1 MDTLLLEIGTEEIP
15 ARFLP
20 KINIQL
26 AELVAKKFADKK
38 IPYDTVRVYST
49 PRRLAFLLTGLVKQ
63 QPDNLLE
70 AKGPALKIAKTP
82 EGEYSKAAQG
92 FARSQGV
99 DLADLVE
106 KDGYIYAVK
115 KLLGKNVK
123 DLLPELLLEI
133 IQELNFPKNMRWAN
147 YDIRFVRPIHW
158 LVALLNDQVI
168 PLAIAEVSSSNFTYG
183 HRFLSAGK
191 ITLKHAQDYIETL
204 RAEHVI
210 VDPDEREAMIVE
222 QIKTIAQQNQATAK
236 IDEELLEEVVYLV
249 EYPTALCGHF
259 DPEFLVLP
267 KEAIITPM
275 KEHQRYFPLFSE
287 QTGELMP
294 MFITVRNGNDYNL
307 EVIAHGNARVLRARL
322 SDASFFFNED
332 RKQKLEIRLQKL
344 KNVVFQDGLGSMY
357 DKVERIEK
365 LAVRFAQMV
374 GYQDLAIVK
383 RTAYL
388 AKADLVTGMVCEF
401 TELQGIM
408 GREYAKLEG
417 EAPLVYEG
425 IFEHYLPRF
434 AGDSLPSTATGIFVG
449 LADKIDNIVAT
460 FSRGLIPTG
469 SQDPYALRRQALG
482 IVNVLAN
489 STYKLPLD
497 KIIMAACETLNI
509 SGQEQQDL
517 ATKLQ
522 EFFTLRVKNLLIEQG
537 LRYDLVDAILAMQLM
552 DMQDT
557 LKCAKAIK
565 EFAVS
570 QEFVSTVQAFVR
582 VANLT
587 KNVVQ
592 ASSVRQ
598 EKLIEAAE
606 IELCKQFNQQKV
618 AIEMAIAEGEYLVAL
633 QLINK
638 LVEPINYFFEKV
650 MVMDKDEEIKNNR
663 LALLVNI
670 RELVLKIVDFTK
682 VVLG

>member
-38 IPYDTVRVYST
+38 IPYDTVKVYST
-49 PRRLAFLLTGLVKQ
+49 PRRLAFLLTGLAKQ
-63 QPDNLLE
+63 QPDNMLE

-115 KLLGKNVK
+115 KLLGQNVQ

-158 LVALLNDQVI
+158 LVALLNEQVI
-168 PLAIAEVSSSNFTYG
+168 PLTIAEVSSGNFTYG

-191 ITLKHAQDYIETL
+191 ITLKHAQDYVETL

-287 QTGELMP
+287 KTSELMP

-307 EVIAHGNARVLRARL
+307 AVIAHGNARVLRARL

-374 GYQDLAIVK
+374 DYQDLAIVK
-383 RTAYL
+383 HTAYL

-417 EAPLVYEG
+417 ETPLVYEG

-434 AGDSLPSTATGIFVG
+434 AGDILPSTATGIFVG

-517 ATKLQ
+517 TAKLQ

-557 LKCAKAIK
+557 LKRAKAIK

-587 KNVVQ
+587 KNVAQ
-592 ASSVRQ
+592 AGVVRE
-598 EKLIEAAE
+598 EKLLEAAE
-606 IELCKQFNQQKV
+606 IELCKQFNQQKT
-618 AIEMAIAEGEYLVAL
+618 AIEAAITEGEYLVAL
-633 QLINK
+633 QVINK

>member
-38 IPYDTVRVYST
+38 IPYDTVKVYST
-49 PRRLAFLLTGLVKQ
+49 PRRLAFLLTGLAKQ
-63 QPDNLLE
+63 QPDNMLE

-115 KLLGKNVK
+115 KLLGQNVQ

-158 LVALLNDQVI
+158 LVALLNEQVI
-168 PLAIAEVSSSNFTYG
+168 PLTIAEVSSGNFTYG

-191 ITLKHAQDYIETL
+191 ITLKHAQDYVETL

-287 QTGELMP
+287 KTGELMP

-307 EVIAHGNARVLRARL
+307 AVIAHGNARVLRARL

-374 GYQDLAIVK
+374 DYQDLAIVK
-383 RTAYL
+383 HTAYL

-417 EAPLVYEG
+417 ETPLVYEG

-434 AGDSLPSTATGIFVG
+434 AGDILPSTATGIFVG

-517 ATKLQ
+517 TAKLQ

-557 LKCAKAIK
+557 LKRAKAIK

-587 KNVVQ
+587 KNVAQ
-592 ASSVRQ
+592 AGVVRE
-598 EKLIEAAE
+598 EKLLEAAE
-606 IELCKQFNQQKV
+606 IELCKQFNQQKT
-618 AIEMAIAEGEYLVAL
+618 AIEAAITEGEYLVAL
-633 QLINK
+633 QVINK

>member
-38 IPYDTVRVYST
+38 IPYDTVKVYST
-49 PRRLAFLLTGLVKQ
+49 PRRLAFLLTGLAKQ
-63 QPDNLLE
+63 QPDNMLE

-99 DLADLVE
+99 DLADLLE

-115 KLLGKNVK
+115 KLLGQNVQ

-158 LVALLNDQVI
+158 LVALLNEQVI
-168 PLAIAEVSSSNFTYG
+168 PLTIAEVSSGNFTYG

-191 ITLKHAQDYIETL
+191 ITLKHAQDYVETL

-287 QTGELMP
+287 KTGELMP

-307 EVIAHGNARVLRARL
+307 AVIAHGNARVLRARL

-374 GYQDLAIVK
+374 DYQDLAIVK
-383 RTAYL
+383 HTAHL

-434 AGDSLPSTATGIFVG
+434 AGDILPSTATGIFVG

-517 ATKLQ
+517 TAKLQ

-557 LKCAKAIK
+557 LKRAKAIK

-587 KNVVQ
+587 KNVAQAGVVQ
-592 ASSVRQ
+592 E
-598 EKLIEAAE
+598 EKLLEAAE
-606 IELCKQFNQQKV
+606 IELCKQFNQQKT
-618 AIEMAIAEGEYLVAL
+618 AIEAAITEGEYLVAL
-633 QLINK
+633 QVINK

>member
-38 IPYDTVRVYST
+38 IPYYTVKVYST
-49 PRRLAFLLTGLVKQ
+49 PRRLAFLLTGLAKQ
-63 QPDNLLE
+63 QPDNMLE

-115 KLLGKNVK
+115 KLLGQNVQ

-158 LVALLNDQVI
+158 LVALLNEQVI
-168 PLAIAEVSSSNFTYG
+168 PLTIAEVSSGNFTYG

-191 ITLKHAQDYIETL
+191 ITLKHAQDYVETL

-287 QTGELMP
+287 KTGELMP

-307 EVIAHGNARVLRARL
+307 AVIAHGNARVLRARL

-374 GYQDLAIVK
+374 DYQDLAIVK
-383 RTAYL
+383 HTAHL

-417 EAPLVYEG
+417 ETPLVYEG

-434 AGDSLPSTATGIFVG
+434 AGDILPSTATGIFVG

-517 ATKLQ
+517 TAKLQ

-557 LKCAKAIK
+557 LKRAKAIK

-587 KNVVQ
+587 KNVAQ
-592 ASSVRQ
+592 AGVVRE
-598 EKLIEAAE
+598 EKLLEAAE
-606 IELCKQFNQQKV
+606 IELCKQFNQQKT
-618 AIEMAIAEGEYLVAL
+618 AIEAAITEGEYLVAL
-633 QLINK
+633 QVINK

>member
-38 IPYDTVRVYST
+38 IPYDTVKVYST
-49 PRRLAFLLTGLVKQ
+49 PRRLAFLLTGLAKQ
-63 QPDNLLE
+63 QPDNMLE

-115 KLLGKNVK
+115 KLLGQNVQ

-158 LVALLNDQVI
+158 LVALLNEQVI
-168 PLAIAEVSSSNFTYG
+168 PLTIAEVSSGNFTYG

-191 ITLKHAQDYIETL
+191 ITLKHAQDYVETL

-210 VDPDEREAMIVE
+210 VDPEEREAMIVE

-287 QTGELMP
+287 KTGELMP

-307 EVIAHGNARVLRARL
+307 AVIAHGNARVLRARL

-374 GYQDLAIVK
+374 DYQDLAIVK
-383 RTAYL
+383 HTAHL

-434 AGDSLPSTATGIFVG
+434 AGDILPSTATGIFVG

-517 ATKLQ
+517 TAKLQ

-557 LKCAKAIK
+557 LKRAKAIK

-587 KNVVQ
+587 KNVAQ
-592 ASSVRQ
+592 AGVVRE
-598 EKLIEAAE
+598 EKLLEAAE
-606 IELCKQFNQQKV
+606 IELCKQFNQQKT
-618 AIEMAIAEGEYLVAL
+618 AIEAAITEGEYLVAL
-633 QLINK
+633 QVINK

>member
-38 IPYDTVRVYST
+38 IPYDTVKVYST
-49 PRRLAFLLTGLVKQ
+49 PRRLAFLLTGLAKQ
-63 QPDNLLE
+63 QPDNMLE

-115 KLLGKNVK
+115 KLLGQNVQ

-158 LVALLNDQVI
+158 LVALLNEQVI
-168 PLAIAEVSSSNFTYG
+168 PLTITEVSSGNFTYG

-191 ITLKHAQDYIETL
+191 ITLKHAQDYVETL

-374 GYQDLAIVK
+374 DYQDLAIVK
-383 RTAYL
+383 HTAHL

-417 EAPLVYEG
+417 ETPLVYEG

-434 AGDSLPSTATGIFVG
+434 AGDILPSTATGIFVG

-517 ATKLQ
+517 TAKLQ

-557 LKCAKAIK
+557 LKRAKAIK

-587 KNVVQ
+587 KNVAQ
-592 ASSVRQ
+592 AGVVRE
-598 EKLIEAAE
+598 EKLLEAAE
-606 IELCKQFNQQKV
+606 IELCKQFNQQKT
-618 AIEMAIAEGEYLVAL
+618 AIEAAITEGEYLVAL
-633 QLINK
+633 QVINK

>member
-38 IPYDTVRVYST
+38 IPYDTVKVYST
-49 PRRLAFLLTGLVKQ
+49 PRRLAFLLTGLAKQ
-63 QPDNLLE
+63 QPDNMLE

-115 KLLGKNVK
+115 KLLGQNVQ

-158 LVALLNDQVI
+158 LVALLNEQVI
-168 PLAIAEVSSSNFTYG
+168 PLTITEVSSGNFTYG

-191 ITLKHAQDYIETL
+191 ITLKHAQDYVETL

-287 QTGELMP
+287 KTGELMP

-307 EVIAHGNARVLRARL
+307 AVIAHGNARVLRARL

-374 GYQDLAIVK
+374 DYQDLAIVK
-383 RTAYL
+383 HTAHL

-417 EAPLVYEG
+417 ETPLVYEG

-434 AGDSLPSTATGIFVG
+434 AGDILPSTATGIFVG

-497 KIIMAACETLNI
+497 KIIMTACETLNI

-517 ATKLQ
+517 TAKLQ

-557 LKCAKAIK
+557 LKRAKAIK

-587 KNVVQ
+587 KNVAQ
-592 ASSVRQ
+592 AGVVRE
-598 EKLIEAAE
+598 EKLLEAAE
-606 IELCKQFNQQKV
+606 IELCKQFNQQKT
-618 AIEMAIAEGEYLVAL
+618 AIEAAITEGEYLVAL
-633 QLINK
+633 QVINK

>member
-38 IPYDTVRVYST
+38 IPYDTVKVYST
-49 PRRLAFLLTGLVKQ
+49 PRRLAFLLTGLAKQ
-63 QPDNLLE
+63 QPDNMLE

-115 KLLGKNVK
+115 KLLGQNVQ

-158 LVALLNDQVI
+158 LVALLNEQVI
-168 PLAIAEVSSSNFTYG
+168 PLTIAEVSSGNFTYG

-191 ITLKHAQDYIETL
+191 ITLKHAQDYVETL

-287 QTGELMP
+287 KTGELMP

-307 EVIAHGNARVLRARL
+307 AVIAHGNARVLRARL

-344 KNVVFQDGLGSMY
+344 KSVVFQDGLGSMY

-374 GYQDLAIVK
+374 DYQDLAIVK
-383 RTAYL
+383 HTAHL

-417 EAPLVYEG
+417 ETPLVYEG

-434 AGDSLPSTATGIFVG
+434 AGDILPSTATGIFVG

-517 ATKLQ
+517 TAKLQ

-557 LKCAKAIK
+557 LKRAKAIK

-587 KNVVQ
+587 KNVAQ
-592 ASSVRQ
+592 AGVVRE
-598 EKLIEAAE
+598 EKLLEAAE
-606 IELCKQFNQQKV
+606 IELCKQFNQQKT
-618 AIEMAIAEGEYLVAL
+618 AIEAAITEGEYLVAL
-633 QLINK
+633 QVINK

>member
-38 IPYDTVRVYST
+38 IPYDTVKVYST
-49 PRRLAFLLTGLVKQ
+49 PRRLAFLLTGLAKQ
-63 QPDNLLE
+63 QPDNMLE
-70 AKGPALKIAKTP
+70 AKGPAFKIAKTP

-115 KLLGKNVK
+115 KLLGQNVQ

-158 LVALLNDQVI
+158 LVALLNEQVI
-168 PLAIAEVSSSNFTYG
+168 PLTIAEVSSGNFTYG

-191 ITLKHAQDYIETL
+191 ITLKHAQDYAETL

-287 QTGELMP
+287 KTGELTP

-307 EVIAHGNARVLRARL
+307 AVIAHGNARVLRARL

-374 GYQDLAIVK
+374 DYQDLAIVK
-383 RTAYL
+383 HTAHL

-417 EAPLVYEG
+417 ETPLVYEG

-434 AGDSLPSTATGIFVG
+434 AGDILPSTATGIFVG

-517 ATKLQ
+517 TAKLQ

-557 LKCAKAIK
+557 LKRAKAIK

-587 KNVVQ
+587 KNVAQ
-592 ASSVRQ
+592 AGVVRE
-598 EKLIEAAE
+598 EKLLEAAE
-606 IELCKQFNQQKV
+606 IELCKQFNQQKT
-618 AIEMAIAEGEYLVAL
+618 AIEAAITEGEYLVAL
-633 QLINK
+633 QVINK

>member
-38 IPYDTVRVYST
+38 IPYDTVKVYST
-49 PRRLAFLLTGLVKQ
+49 PRRLAFLLTGLAKQ
-63 QPDNLLE
+63 QPDNMLE

-115 KLLGKNVK
+115 KLLGQNVQ

-158 LVALLNDQVI
+158 LVALLNEQVI
-168 PLAIAEVSSSNFTYG
+168 PLTITEVSSGNFTYG

-191 ITLKHAQDYIETL
+191 ITLKHAQDYVETL

-287 QTGELMP
+287 KTGELMP

-307 EVIAHGNARVLRARL
+307 AVIAHGNARVLRARL

-374 GYQDLAIVK
+374 DYQDLAIVK
-383 RTAYL
+383 HTAHL

-434 AGDSLPSTATGIFVG
+434 AGDILPSTATGIFVG

-517 ATKLQ
+517 TAKLQ

-557 LKCAKAIK
+557 LKRAKAIK

-587 KNVVQ
+587 KNVAQ
-592 ASSVRQ
+592 AGVVRE
-598 EKLIEAAE
+598 EKLLEAAE
-606 IELCKQFNQQKV
+606 IELCKQFNQQKT
-618 AIEMAIAEGEYLVAL
+618 AIEAAITEGEYLVAL
-633 QLINK
+633 QVINK

>member
-557 LKCAKAIK
+557 LKRAKAIK